1 MILFYAL
8 VGCSVVG
15 IAAVFW
21 LLKKDVDSTTK
32 ALPNLNSEGTTE
44 TDEIVA
50 PPPLNKAALSPLSV
64 LLEKFPFILKFL
76 KKEPKQNKEPR
87 AILTGL
93 PEEENK
99 LTIKGHPISSMHE
112 PSAGTASIIAGSS
125 GRKEH
130 EIPTLSMEE
139 EKKIEAEIGL
149 TSQLNELKEKYDLLD
164 RLFKEK
170 SSALEKAEESL
181 QNELKN
187 RKEFNKVKDILEK
200 ELKDTKDKA
209 RNVQAEMSAFQTEAE
224 NYQKRINQL
233 EEKVTKLEKIVITKE
248 DEISDL
254 RKRLLISEA
263 KPSAD
268 LSLSEKPTGQNN
280 IIEIIDP
287 QTGKNADSLS
297 QPSSEGLSARD
308 DEQKQQE
315 KKE

>member
-1 MILFYAL
+1 MDI
-8 VGCSVVG
+8 G
-15 IAAVFW
+15 
-21 LLKKDVDSTTK
+21 
-32 ALPNLNSEGTTE
+32 GTTE
-44 TDEIVA
+44 TNEIVA
-50 PPPLNKAALSPLSV
+50 PPPLTTASVSPLSA
-64 LLEKFPFILKFL
+64 LLEKFPLILKFL
-76 KKEPKQNKEPR
+76 KKEPKKNEETR
-87 AILTGL
+87 AVLTGL
-93 PEEENK
+93 PEEERGK
-99 LTIKGHPISSMHE
+99 LTIKGHPISSMQK
-112 PSAGTASIIAGSS
+112 PSAGTASIIAGNPE
-125 GRKEH
+125 GEER

-139 EKKIEAEIGL
+139 EKRIEAEIGL
-149 TSQLNELKEKYDLLD
+149 TSQLNELKEKYELLD

-170 SSALEKAEESL
+170 SSTLEKAEESL

-224 NYQKRINQL
+224 SYQKRINQL

-268 LSLSEKPTGQNN
+268 LSLSEKPTSEKPTGQNN